1 MMLRELFLIP
11 RYTFPEMGALWSE
24 QSKYD
29 SWLKVEIAAC
39 EAWARLGRIPK
50 KDLAMIKKK
59 AKFSVKR
66 IEAIERKTNHDLI
79 SFLTSVAENVGPS
92 SRFIHL
98 GLTSTDVV
106 DTAQALQLVPAS
118 DLILGQLK
126 KLREVLK
133 RQAKKH
139 RYSMMIGRTHGVHA
153 EPVTFGL
160 KMALW
165 HEEIGRQID
174 RLNLAREQV
183 AVGMISGAVGT
194 FANIDPRVEKYV
206 CQLLGLKPATVSTQT
221 LQRDRH
227 AYFLSVLAVI
237 ASSLEKFATEIR
249 NLQRTEI
256 LEVEE
261 YFAEGQKGSSAMP
274 HKRNPLTAERVAG
287 LARVMRGYALAA
299 QENVAL
305 WHERDIT
312 HSSAERI
319 ILPDATILLHY
330 MLAKFIGVMEKLNIY
345 PERMKRNIQ
354 LTRGLVSSQ
363 QVLLALVKRGYTREK
378 AYTIVQRNALNAWK
392 NEANFRQLIEADP
405 DITNVLDLS
414 EIEECFNLSYHLKN
428 VDYILKRA
436 GIL

>member
-1 MMLRELFLIP
+1 MIP
-11 RYTFPEMGALWSE
+11 RYTLPEMGALWSE
-24 QSKYD
+24 QSKFE

-39 EAWARLGRIPK
+39 EAWARLGRIPP
-50 KDLAMIKKK
+50 KDLMVIKKR

-106 DTAQALQLVPAS
+106 DTAQALQLTTAS
-118 DLILGQLK
+118 DLILAQLK

-133 RQAKKH
+133 RQARKH
-139 RYSMMIGRTHGVHA
+139 RFSMMIGRTHGVHA
-153 EPVTFGL
+153 EPITFGL

-165 HEEIGRQID
+165 YDEVGRQIE
-174 RLNLAREQV
+174 RLEQAREQM

-194 FANIDPRVEKYV
+194 FANIDPRVEKHV
-206 CQLLGLKPATVSTQT
+206 CQILGLKPAPVSTQT

-227 AYFLSVLAVI
+227 AYFMSVLAVI

-256 LEVEE
+256 LEAEE
-261 YFAEGQKGSSAMP
+261 YFAVGQKGSSAMP

-330 MLAKFIGVMEKLNIY
+330 MLAKFIGIMEKLNVY

-378 AYTIVQRNALNAWK
+378 AYAIVQRNALKAWE

-405 DITNVLDLS
+405 DVTKVLTPS

-428 VDYILKRA
+428 VNYILKRA
-436 GIL
+436 GII

>member
-1 MMLRELFLIP
+1 
-11 RYTFPEMGALWSE
+11 MGGLWSE
-24 QSKYD
+24 QFKYE

-39 EAWARLGRIPK
+39 EAWARLGKIPK
-50 KDLAMIKKK
+50 KDLMVIKKK
-59 AKFSVKR
+59 AKFSLRR
-66 IEAIERKTNHDLI
+66 IEAIEAKTNHDLI

-92 SRFIHL
+92 SRYIHL

-106 DTAQALQLVPAS
+106 DTAQALQLRAAS
-118 DLILGQLK
+118 DLILGQLS
-126 KLREVLK
+126 KLQEVLK
-133 RQAKKH
+133 HQARKH

-165 HEEIGRQID
+165 HDEISRQID
-174 RLNLAREQV
+174 RLNQAREQV

-194 FANIDPRVEKYV
+194 FANIDPRVEKHV
-206 CQLLGLKPATVSTQT
+206 CQLLHLKPATVSTQT

-287 LARVMRGYALAA
+287 LARVMRGYAMAA

-319 ILPDATILLHY
+319 ILPDSTILLHY
-330 MLAKFIGVMEKLNIY
+330 MLAKFIGIMEKLNVY

-363 QVLLALVKRGYTREK
+363 QVLLALVKRGLTREK
-378 AYTIVQRNALNAWK
+378 AYAVVQRNALNAWK
-392 NEANFRQLIEADP
+392 NEAQFRQLIEADP
-405 DITNVLDLS
+405 EVTDALTPS
-414 EIEECFNLSYHLKN
+414 EIEECFNLSYHMKN

>member
-1 MMLRELFLIP
+1 LIP
-11 RYTFPEMGALWSE
+11 RYTLPEMGAIWSE
-24 QSKYD
+24 QAKFE
-29 SWLKVEIAAC
+29 SWLRVELAAC
-39 EAWARLGRIPK
+39 EAWARLGRIPR
-50 KDLAMIKKK
+50 KDLAVIRKK
-59 AKFSVKR
+59 AKFSLKR
-66 IEAIERKTNHDLI
+66 IAVIERKTDHDLI

-98 GLTSTDVV
+98 GMTSTDVV
-106 DTAQALQLVPAS
+106 DTAQALQLVAAS
-118 DLILGQLK
+118 DLLLSQLK
-126 KLREVLK
+126 HLRGVLK
-133 RQAKKH
+133 RLAKEH

-165 HEEIGRQID
+165 FDEVGRQID
-174 RLNLAREQV
+174 RLRQAREHV

-194 FANIDPRVEKYV
+194 FANIDPAVEQHV
-206 CQLLGLKPATVSTQT
+206 CKLMGLKPAPVSTQT

-227 AYFLSVLAVI
+227 AFFLSVLAVI
-237 ASSLEKFATEIR
+237 ASSLEKFSTEIR

-256 LEVEE
+256 LEAEE
-261 YFAEGQKGSSAMP
+261 FFAEGQKGSSAMP

-287 LARVMRGYALAA
+287 LSRVMRGYALAA

-319 ILPDATILLHY
+319 ILPDATILLNY
-330 MLAKFIGVMEKLNIY
+330 MLAKFTGIMEKLNVY

-363 QVLLALVKRGYTREK
+363 QVLLALVQKGYTRER
-378 AYTIVQRNALNAWK
+378 AYEIVQRNALNAWK
-392 NEANFRQLIEADP
+392 NGLDFKELIYADP
-405 DITNVLDLS
+405 DVGRKLASAEIEKCFDLS
-414 EIEECFNLSYHLKN
+414 HHMKN
-428 VDYILKRA
+428 VDYVLKRA
-436 GIL
+436 GVL

>member
-1 MMLRELFLIP
+1 
-11 RYTFPEMGALWSE
+11 
-24 QSKYD
+24 
-29 SWLKVEIAAC
+29 
-39 EAWARLGRIPK
+39 
-50 KDLAMIKKK
+50 
-59 AKFSVKR
+59 
-66 IEAIERKTNHDLI
+66 
-79 SFLTSVAENVGPS
+79 
-92 SRFIHL
+92 
-98 GLTSTDVV
+98 
-106 DTAQALQLVPAS
+106 LVPAC
-118 DLILGQLK
+118 DLILAQLK
-126 KLREVLK
+126 ELRGVLK
-133 RQAKKH
+133 AQAKKH

-165 HEEIGRQID
+165 HEEVGRQID
-174 RLNLAREQV
+174 RLTLAREQV

-194 FANIDPRVEKYV
+194 FANIDPRVEKEV
-206 CQLLGLKPATVSTQT
+206 CRSLGLKPATVSTQT

-330 MLAKFIGVMEKLNIY
+330 MLAKFIGVMEKLNVY

-363 QVLLALVKRGYTREK
+363 QVLLALVKRGITREK
-378 AYTIVQRNALNAWK
+378 AYAIVQRNALNAWK
-392 NEANFRQLIEADP
+392 NEENFRRLIEADP
-405 DITNVLDLS
+405 EVANMLTPS
-414 EIEECFNLSYHLKN
+414 EIEECFNLSYHMKN

-436 GIL
+436 GIV

>member
-1 MMLRELFLIP
+1 
-11 RYTFPEMGALWSE
+11 MGDLWSE
-24 QSKYD
+24 EAKFG
-29 SWLKVEIAAC
+29 SWLRVEIAAC
-39 EAWARLGRIPK
+39 EAWTKLGRIPR
-50 KDLAMIKKK
+50 KDMAAIRKK
-59 AKFSVKR
+59 ARFSVKR
-66 IEAIERKTNHDLI
+66 IDAIERKTNHDLI
-79 SFLTSVAENVGPS
+79 AFLTSVAENVGPS

-106 DTAQALQLVPAS
+106 DTAQALQLTAAA
-118 DLILGQLK
+118 DLILAQLQ
-126 KLREVLK
+126 KLRGVLK
-133 RQAKKH
+133 QQARKH

-165 HEEIGRQID
+165 HDEVGRNLQ
-174 RLNLAREQV
+174 RLDQARGQV
-183 AVGMISGAVGT
+183 AFGKISGAVGT
-194 FANIDPRVEKYV
+194 FANIDPRVEQYV
-206 CQLLGLKPATVSTQT
+206 CKSLGLTPAPVSTQT
-221 LQRDRH
+221 LQRDCH
-227 AYFLSVLAVI
+227 AFFLSVLAVI

-256 LEVEE
+256 LEAEE
-261 YFAEGQKGSSAMP
+261 FFAEGQKGSSAMP

-287 LARVMRGYALAA
+287 LSRVMRGYALAA

-330 MLAKFIGVMEKLNIY
+330 MLSKFIGVMEKLNVY
-345 PERMKRNIQ
+345 PERMSRNIQ

-378 AYTIVQRNALNAWK
+378 AYAIVQRNALRAWK
-392 NEANFRQLIEADP
+392 NEENFRRLIEADP
-405 DITNVLDLS
+405 EVTQLLTPA

-436 GIL
+436 GVL

>member
-1 MMLRELFLIP
+1 MIA
-11 RYTFPEMGALWSE
+11 RYTLPEMGAIWSE
-24 QSKYD
+24 QAKYD
-29 SWLKVEIAAC
+29 AWLKVEVAAC
-39 EAWARLGRIPK
+39 EAWAKLGRIPA
-50 KDLAMIKKK
+50 KDLAVIKKK
-59 AKFSVKR
+59 AKFSLKR
-66 IEAIERKTNHDLI
+66 IEKIERKTNHDLI
-79 SFLTSVAENVGPS
+79 AFTTSVAEFVGPS
-92 SRFIHL
+92 SRFIHM

-106 DTAQALQLVPAS
+106 DTAQAIQLTAS
-118 DLILGQLK
+118 CDLLLKQLGE
-126 KLREVLK
+126 LRSVLR
-133 RQAKKH
+133 RQAKTH

-165 HEEIGRQID
+165 YDEVGRQIE
-174 RLNLAREQV
+174 RLKQAREHV
-183 AVGMISGAVGT
+183 AVGKISGAVGT
-194 FANIDPRVEKYV
+194 FANIDPRIEQHV
-206 CQLLGLKPATVSTQT
+206 CKRLGLKSAPVSTQT

-256 LEVEE
+256 LEAEE
-261 YFAEGQKGSSAMP
+261 YFAVGQKGSSAMP

-287 LARVMRGYALAA
+287 LARVMRGYAVAA

-319 ILPDATILLHY
+319 ILPDSTILLNY
-330 MLAKFIGVMEKLNIY
+330 MLSKFIGVMEKLNVY

-363 QVLLALVKRGYTREK
+363 QVLLALVKRGLTRER
-378 AYTIVQRNALNAWK
+378 AYAIVQRNALNAWQ
-392 NEANFRQLIEADP
+392 NEANFRQLIEADSEV
-405 DITNVLDLS
+405 TNVLTPS
-414 EIEECFNLSYHLKN
+414 EIEECFNLSYHMKN
-428 VDYILKRA
+428 VDYLLKRA
-436 GIL
+436 GIS

>member
-1 MMLRELFLIP
+1 
-11 RYTFPEMGALWSE
+11 MGHHWSE
-24 QSKYD
+24 HQKFE

-39 EAWARLGRIPK
+39 EAWNKLGKIPTQ
-50 KDLAMIKKK
+50 DLKNIQKK
-59 AKFSVKR
+59 AKFTVKR
-66 IEAIERKTNHDLI
+66 IDAIEAKTNHDLI
-79 SFLTSVAENVGPS
+79 AFLTAVAENIGPS
-92 SRFIHL
+92 SRFVHM

-106 DTAQALQLVPAS
+106 DTAQALQLTAS
-118 DLILGQLK
+118 ADLLIEQLK
-126 KLREVLK
+126 VLK
-133 RQAKKH
+133 QVLKKQARAH

-165 HEEIGRQID
+165 YDEVGRQLE
-174 RLNLAREQV
+174 RLTLAREQV
-183 AVGMISGAVGT
+183 AVGKISGAVGT
-194 FANIDPRVEKYV
+194 FANIDPRVESYV
-206 CQLLGLKPATVSTQT
+206 CKRLGLKPAPVSTQT

-256 LEVEE
+256 LEAEE
-261 YFAEGQKGSSAMP
+261 FFAKGQKGSSAMP

-319 ILPDATILLHY
+319 ILPDACILLHY
-330 MLAKFIGVMEKLNIY
+330 MLAKFINVMAKLNVY
-345 PERMKRNIQ
+345 PARMKRNIH

-363 QVLLALVKRGYTREK
+363 QVLLALVRRGYTREK
-378 AYTIVQRNALNAWK
+378 AYAIVQRNALNAWE
-392 NEANFRQLIEADP
+392 NEANFRALIEADP
-405 DITNVLDLS
+405 DVTRVLEPA
-414 EIEECFNLSYHLKN
+414 EINECFDLSYHLKN
-428 VDYILKRA
+428 VDYILKRS

>member
-1 MMLRELFLIP
+1 LIP
-11 RYTFPEMGALWSE
+11 RYTLPEMGAIWSE
-24 QSKYD
+24 QAKYD
-29 SWLKVEIAAC
+29 AWLKVEVAAC
-39 EAWARLGRIPK
+39 EAWTKLGRIPP
-50 KDLAMIKKK
+50 KDMAVIKKK
-59 AKFSVKR
+59 AKFSLKR

-79 SFLTSVAENVGPS
+79 AFTTSVAEFVGPS
-92 SRFIHL
+92 SRFIHM

-106 DTAQALQLVPAS
+106 DTAQAIQLTAS
-118 DLILGQLK
+118 ADLLLESLK
-126 KLREVLK
+126 RLRVVLK

-165 HEEIGRQID
+165 FDEVGRNME
-174 RLNLAREQV
+174 RLEQARKHV
-183 AVGMISGAVGT
+183 AVGKVSGAVGT
-194 FANIDPRVEKYV
+194 FANIDPRVEQFICKR
-206 CQLLGLKPATVSTQT
+206 LGLKPAPVSTQT

-256 LEVEE
+256 LEAEE
-261 YFAEGQKGSSAMP
+261 YFAEGQKGYSAMP

-287 LARVMRGYALAA
+287 LARVIRGYALAA

-319 ILPDATILLHY
+319 ILPDSAILLHY
-330 MLAKFIGVMEKLNIY
+330 MLAKFIDVMDRLNVY

-354 LTRGLVSSQ
+354 LTKGLVSSQ
-363 QVLLALVKRGYTREK
+363 QVLLALVKKGTSREK
-378 AYTIVQRNALNAWK
+378 AYAMVQRNALRAWK
-392 NEANFRQLIEADP
+392 SESNFRLLIEGDP
-405 DITNVLDLS
+405 EVTSLLSPS

-428 VDYILKRA
+428 VDYVLRRA

>member
-1 MMLRELFLIP
+1 LIP
-11 RYTFPEMGALWSE
+11 RYTLPEMGALWSE
-24 QSKYD
+24 QCKYD

-39 EAWARLGRIPK
+39 EAWAKLGKIPP
-50 KDLAMIKKK
+50 KDLSVIKRK

-106 DTAQALQLVPAS
+106 DTAQALQLVPAC
-118 DLILGQLK
+118 DLILAQLK

-133 RQAKKH
+133 AQAKKH

-165 HEEIGRQID
+165 HEEVGRQVD
-174 RLNLAREQV
+174 RLKLAREQV

-194 FANIDPRVEKYV
+194 FANIDPRVEKEV
-206 CQLLGLKPATVSTQT
+206 CRSLGLKPATVSTQT

-330 MLAKFIGVMEKLNIY
+330 MLAKFIGVMEKLNVY

-363 QVLLALVKRGYTREK
+363 QVLLALVKRGITREK
-378 AYTIVQRNALNAWK
+378 AYAIVQRNALNAWK
-392 NEANFRQLIEADP
+392 NEENFRRLIEADP
-405 DITNVLDLS
+405 EVTKLLTPS
-414 EIEECFNLSYHLKN
+414 EIEECFNLSYHVKN

-436 GIL
+436 GIV

>member
-1 MMLRELFLIP
+1 MIP
-11 RYTFPEMGALWSE
+11 RYTLPAMGALWSE
-24 QSKYD
+24 QAKYE

-39 EAWARLGRIPK
+39 EAWARLGRVPR
-50 KDLAMIKKK
+50 KDLAAIRKK

-66 IEAIERKTNHDLI
+66 IEAIERRTNHDLI

-106 DTAQALQLVPAS
+106 DTAQALQLTAAS
-118 DLILGQLK
+118 DLLLAQLRRLRKVLRGQSK
-126 KLREVLK
+126 
-133 RQAKKH
+133 AH

-165 HEEIGRQID
+165 YDEVGRQIE
-174 RLNLAREQV
+174 RLQQARKHM
-183 AVGMISGAVGT
+183 AVGKVSGAVGT
-194 FANIDPRVEKYV
+194 FANIDPRVEKHV
-206 CQLLGLKPATVSTQT
+206 CRLLGLKPAPVSTQT

-237 ASSLEKFATEIR
+237 ASSLEKFSTEIR

-261 YFAEGQKGSSAMP
+261 FFAEGQKGSSAMP

-330 MLAKFIGVMEKLNIY
+330 MLEKFIGIMEKLNVY
-345 PERMKRNIQ
+345 PDRMQRNIQ

-363 QVLLALVKRGYTREK
+363 QVLLALVGKGYTREQ
-378 AYTIVQRNALNAWK
+378 AYAIVQRNALNAWK
-392 NEANFRQLIEADP
+392 NELNFKELIYSDAD
-405 DITNVLDLS
+405 VARKLS
-414 EIEECFNLSYHLKN
+414 KKEIEECFDLSYHLKN
-428 VDYILKRA
+428 VDYLLKRA
-436 GIL
+436 GII

>member
-1 MMLRELFLIP
+1 LIP
-11 RYTFPEMGALWSE
+11 RYTLPEMGALWSE

-39 EAWARLGRIPK
+39 EAWAKLGKVPP
-50 KDLAMIKKK
+50 KDLSVIKKK

-79 SFLTSVAENVGPS
+79 PFLTSVAENVGPS

-106 DTAQALQLVPAS
+106 DTAQALQLVPAC
-118 DLILGQLK
+118 DLILAQLK
-126 KLREVLK
+126 KLKEVLK
-133 RQAKKH
+133 GQAKKH

-165 HEEIGRQID
+165 HDEVGRQID
-174 RLNLAREQV
+174 RLNLARKQV

-194 FANIDPRVEKYV
+194 FANIDPRVEKEV
-206 CQLLGLKPATVSTQT
+206 CRSLGLKPATVSTQT

-319 ILPDATILLHY
+319 ILPDSTILLHY
-330 MLAKFIGVMEKLNIY
+330 MLAKFIGVMEKLNVY

-363 QVLLALVKRGYTREK
+363 QVLLALVKRGLTREK
-378 AYTIVQRNALNAWK
+378 AYAIVQRNALNAWK
-392 NEANFRQLIEADP
+392 NEENFRRLIEADP
-405 DITNVLDLS
+405 EVAGMLTPS
-414 EIEECFNLSYHLKN
+414 EIEECFNLSYHMKN

-436 GIL
+436 GIR

>member
-1 MMLRELFLIP
+1 MGVFLIP
-11 RYTFPEMGALWSE
+11 RYTLPEMGALWSE
-24 QSKYD
+24 QSKFE
-29 SWLKVEIAAC
+29 SWLRVEVAAC
-39 EAWARLGRIPK
+39 EAWARLGKIPA
-50 KDLAMIKKK
+50 KDLSVIKKR

-66 IEAIERKTNHDLI
+66 IEAIEAKTNHDLI

-106 DTAQALQLVPAS
+106 DTAQALQLTAAC
-118 DLILGQLK
+118 DLILSQLK
-126 KLREVLK
+126 KLRGVLK
-133 RQAKKH
+133 RQARKH

-165 HEEIGRQID
+165 YDEVGRQIE
-174 RLNLAREQV
+174 RLNQARSHV

-194 FANIDPRVEKYV
+194 FANIDPRVEKHV
-206 CQLLGLKPATVSTQT
+206 CQLLRLKPATVSTQT

-227 AYFLSVLAVI
+227 AYLLSVLAVI

-261 YFAEGQKGSSAMP
+261 YFSVGQKGSSAMP

-330 MLAKFIGVMEKLNIY
+330 MLAKFIGVMDKLNVY

-378 AYTIVQRNALNAWK
+378 AYAIVQRNALNAWQ
-392 NEANFRQLIEADP
+392 NEANFRQLLESDSDVTSLLTP
-405 DITNVLDLS
+405 S

-428 VDYILKRA
+428 VDFILKRA

>member
-1 MMLRELFLIP
+1 MIP
-11 RYTFPEMGALWSE
+11 RYTLPEMGAIWSE
-24 QSKYD
+24 QAKYD
-29 SWLKVEIAAC
+29 AWLKVEVAAC
-39 EAWARLGRIPK
+39 EAWTKLGRIPPQ
-50 KDLAMIKKK
+50 DMAVIKKK
-59 AKFSVKR
+59 AKFSLKR

-79 SFLTSVAENVGPS
+79 AFTTSVAEFVGPS
-92 SRFIHL
+92 SRFIHM

-106 DTAQALQLVPAS
+106 DTAQAIQLTAS
-118 DLILGQLK
+118 ADLLLESLK
-126 KLREVLK
+126 RLRVVLK

-165 HEEIGRQID
+165 FDEVGRNME
-174 RLNLAREQV
+174 RLEQARKHV
-183 AVGMISGAVGT
+183 AVGKVSGAVGT
-194 FANIDPRVEKYV
+194 FANIDPRVEQFICKR
-206 CQLLGLKPATVSTQT
+206 LGLKPAPVSTQT

-256 LEVEE
+256 LEAEE

-287 LARVMRGYALAA
+287 LARVIRGYALAA

-319 ILPDATILLHY
+319 ILPDSAILLHY
-330 MLAKFIGVMEKLNIY
+330 MLAKFIDVMDRLNVY

-354 LTRGLVSSQ
+354 LTKGLVSSQ
-363 QVLLALVKRGYTREK
+363 QVLLALVKKGTSREK
-378 AYTIVQRNALNAWK
+378 AYAMVQRNALRAWK
-392 NEANFRQLIEADP
+392 SESNFRLLIEGDP
-405 DITNVLDLS
+405 EVTSLLSPS

-428 VDYILKRA
+428 VDYVLRRA